1 VSRDSKACSTEL
13 SEKQLVPKYTVA
25 VLASGSGTN
34 LQAIIE
40 KLHRKAIDETIVVDD
55 DDELVQARIP
65 IMEIAIVITDVKDA
79 PAIKRA
85 WTAGIPTAVIPFDQ
99 YDTHEAH
106 DLHMAAA
113 VNDLDIDLVVLAGYM
128 RLLHPSFVKAF
139 PNRIVNVHPALLPAF
154 PGTTAIADALAYGV
168 KVTGVTVH
176 FVEDEMDS
184 GPVIAQEPVRV
195 EEGDTAETLLAR
207 IHKVEHELFPRTI
220 RMIAAGKIQPPL
232 PGTRAVRIG

>member
-1 VSRDSKACSTEL
+1 VSKDSKACSTEL

-65 IMEIAIVITDVKDA
+65 IIEIAIVITDVKDA
-79 PAIKRA
+79 PAVKRA
-85 WTAGIPTAVIPFDQ
+85 WTAGIPTAVIPFDR

-139 PNRIVNVHPALLPAF
+139 PQQDRQRSSRPVARVPGDHLHRGCPRIRCEGHGRDGALCRGGDGLGADHR
-154 PGTTAIADALAYGV
+154 PG
-168 KVTGVTVH
+168 
-176 FVEDEMDS
+176 
-184 GPVIAQEPVRV
+184 
-195 EEGDTAETLLAR
+195 
-207 IHKVEHELFPRTI
+207 
-220 RMIAAGKIQPPL
+220 AGA
-232 PGTRAVRIG
+232 GG